1 MLEIQNACLVVV
13 DVQGKLAQLMVDKE
27 SLFKNIRILIQAA
40 KILDIPILWCQQVPE
55 SLGPTVPEI
64 AELLAGEE
72 PIDKAC
78 FSCCGEERFT
88 AELNALGKEQVL
100 LCGIEAHIC
109 VYQTAMDL
117 MEGGLDV
124 NGRRRT
130 RFRRRTESRIARPAL
145 DRLSAEGTNVSST
158 EMVLYRADQDRQAPA
173 ITATSRGWSS
183 STASRARCHMTVQ
196 HGLSGAGRERGSR
209 VRTWCS
215 IHQRPQPGKVRCV
228 TGGLRRLGAGRCL
241 QRAAMRSR
249 RGPCE
254 EGRAAG
260 PTPAASI
267 FDAQTSDPA
276 RIGRKDLAVSS
287 AAGRHSS
294 TAWRPVAG
302 SAGSIRRLPA

>member
-124 NGRRRT
+124 T
-130 RFRRRTESRIARPAL
+130 VVADAVSSRTEQNRETAL
-145 DRLSAEGTNVSST
+145 DRLSAEGANISST
-158 EMVLYRADQDRQAPA
+158 EMVLFEL
-173 ITATSRGWSS
+173 IKTSK
-183 STASRARCHMTVQ
+183 HPQ
-196 HGLSGAGRERGSR
+196 FREIAKL
-209 VRTWCS
+209 V
-215 IHQRPQPGKVRCV
+215 K
-228 TGGLRRLGAGRCL
+228 
-241 QRAAMRSR
+241 
-249 RGPCE
+249 
-254 EGRAAG
+254 
-260 PTPAASI
+260 
-267 FDAQTSDPA
+267 
-276 RIGRKDLAVSS
+276 
-287 AAGRHSS
+287 
-294 TAWRPVAG
+294 
-302 SAGSIRRLPA
+302 

>member
-1 MLEIQNACLVVV
+1 MLEIQNTCLVVV

-124 NGRRRT
+124 T
-130 RFRRRTESRIARPAL
+130 VVADAVSSRTEQNRETAL

-158 EMVLYRADQDRQAPA
+158 EMVLFEL
-173 ITATSRGWSS
+173 IKTAKHPQFRDI
-183 STASRARCHMTVQ
+183 ARLV
-196 HGLSGAGRERGSR
+196 
-209 VRTWCS
+209 
-215 IHQRPQPGKVRCV
+215 K
-228 TGGLRRLGAGRCL
+228 
-241 QRAAMRSR
+241 
-249 RGPCE
+249 
-254 EGRAAG
+254 
-260 PTPAASI
+260 
-267 FDAQTSDPA
+267 
-276 RIGRKDLAVSS
+276 
-287 AAGRHSS
+287 
-294 TAWRPVAG
+294 
-302 SAGSIRRLPA
+302 